1 MMLPSDFQFSQ
12 GSLQDY
18 VDCPRR
24 FYLRYIRRLAW
35 PAVISEPIAEQEA
48 HGHAGQAF
56 HRLVH
61 QHLLGIVGKEPAM
74 EGASLIIGDALSR
87 WWRNYLQSP
96 PADLPAARYP
106 ELGLS
111 AALAGHRLVAQ
122 YDLIAVEPGKRAV
135 IVDWKTTQRRPA
147 PAWLARR
154 LQTRVYRYL
163 LARAGRHLNG
173 GQEIAPEQ
181 ITMIYWFA
189 EFPQAPASFPYD
201 SDQYVADE
209 TYLAHL
215 IAEIAR
221 GEEADFPL
229 TQAVERCGFCLYRSL
244 CARGVKA
251 ATGDEGAFDAED
263 AEPFVGTF
271 DFEQIA
277 EIAF

>member
-1 MMLPSDFQFSQ
+1 MLPSDFQFSQ

-61 QHLLGIVGKEPAM
+61 QHLLGIVGEELAM

-106 ELGLS
+106 EIGLS

-147 PAWLARR
+147 PDWLARR

-201 SDQYVADE
+201 SDQYVADDA
-209 TYLAHL
+209 YLTHL

-221 GEEADFPL
+221 GDEADFPL

-251 ATGDEGAFDAED
+251 ATGDEEAFDAED
-263 AEPFVGTF
+263 AGPLESAF

>member
-1 MMLPSDFQFSQ
+1 MLPSDFQFSQ

>member
-1 MMLPSDFQFSQ
+1 MTLPGDFQFSQ

-35 PAVISEPIAEQEA
+35 PAVVSEPIAEQEA
-48 HGHAGQAF
+48 RGYAGQAF
-56 HRLVH
+56 HRLVR
-61 QHLLGIVGKEPAM
+61 QHLLGIVGVELA
-74 EGASLIIGDALSR
+74 EGATLIVGDALSR

-106 ELGLS
+106 EIGLS

-147 PAWLARR
+147 PGWLAKR

-189 EFPQAPASFPYD
+189 EFPQEPASFSYD
-201 SDQYVADE
+201 NDQYAADE
-209 TYLAHL
+209 AYLARL

-229 TQAVERCGFCLYRSL
+229 TPAVERCGFCLYRSL

-251 ATGDEGAFDAED
+251 AAGDEEAFDAED
-263 AEPFVGTF
+263 ATLVEGAF